1 MKGFDGNASG
11 KNMKTV
17 SLSKR
22 LIMAADPALNG
33 FLNNT
38 TDFVSQMQMGVP
50 DQNTLMQH

>member
-33 FLNNT
+33 LFNNT
-38 TDFVSQMQMGVP
+38 TDFSQMQMGMS
-50 DQNTLMQH
+50 DQNALMQH

>member
-22 LIMAADPALNG
+22 LIMAADPTLNG

-50 DQNTLMQH
+50 DQNALMQH